1 MTRSA
6 TTVPDHRPVRL
17 TAELD
22 GPFAVFLIG
31 ARLNQPWNVP
41 AWLPVFRAMPRMLR
55 ELQAQPELGLLG
67 GQTHGATLIQ
77 YWRSAEYLQAY
88 AHARD
93 HAHLPAWR
101 AFNQAARRHPGAV
114 GIWHETYLIQ
124 PGGYETMYVD
134 MPPFGLGRAG
144 TLLPATG
151 RRQSAQGRLSS
162 QPTGA
167 GTGT

>member
-6 TTVPDHRPVRL
+6 TPQLPASRL

-22 GPFAVFLIG
+22 GLFAVFLIG
-31 ARLNQPWNVP
+31 ARVNQPWNVP

-55 ELQAQPELGLLG
+55 ELQARPELGLLG
-67 GQTHGATLIQ
+67 GQTHGGTLIQ
-77 YWRSAEYLQAY
+77 YWRSAEHLHAY

-124 PGGYETMYVD
+124 PGAYETLYVD

-144 TLLPATG
+144 TLHPATG
-151 RRQSAQGRLSS
+151 RRQSAQGRLTGP
-162 QPTGA
+162 PTDVGA
-167 GTGT
+167 GT